1 MSVAFQATRIT
12 AGDYVDYTPS
22 GADIDAGDVVVQG
35 ELVGIAERAIEDG
48 DKGALAVTGIF
59 DVEREASTAFT
70 AGDEVWWD
78 ADGTSE
84 DGNTG
89 AAVDTADGGTNKF
102 LGYAVAD
109 VADAA
114 ANLFVRVA
122 MRNDVSRA
130 TMAVGDLSDCGDG
143 APTSGDLLIGDGD
156 SWEAEPVSGL
166 VTLAAD
172 GEVGLPDQADSAI
185 GLPII
190 VSKAFDGTAAE
201 VSIFDGN
208 CPRKMRIVDV
218 WIEITAAGA
227 SATTVKLDNGTN
239 DITDAIDCYD
249 TGSVGDTDI
258 VRAGEID
265 DAYSTL
271 DVDDTLDITVSDTTD
286 SPAGIVRVLAIPV
299 A

>member
-1 MSVAFQATRIT
+1 MSVSFQAKRIA
-12 AGDYVDYTPS
+12 AGEYVDYTPS
-22 GADIDAGDVVVQG
+22 GADVSAGDVVVQG

-48 DKGALAVTGIF
+48 VKGALAVQGIF

-89 AAVDTADGGTNKF
+89 AAVDTSDSGTNKF
-102 LGYAVAD
+102 LGYAVED

-114 ANLFVRVA
+114 ANLYVRVA
-122 MRNDVSRA
+122 MRNDVSRT
-130 TMAVGDLSDCGDG
+130 TMAMGDLSDCGDG

-172 GEVGLPDQADSAI
+172 GEVGLPDQGDAEL
-185 GLPII
+185 GLPLII
-190 VSKAFDGTAAE
+190 SKAFDGTAAE
-201 VSIFDGN
+201 VHIFNAN
-208 CPRKMRIVDV
+208 CPRKLRIVDV
-218 WIEITAAGA
+218 WIEITAAGS

-239 DITDAIDCYD
+239 DITDAMDCYN
-249 TGSVGDTDI
+249 TGSIGDTDI
-258 VRAGEID
+258 VRCGEID

-271 DVDDTLDITVSDTTD
+271 DVDETLDVTVSDTTD
-286 SPAGIVRVLAIPV
+286 SPAGIVRILAIPV